1 MLDPK
6 LIKEKPEMIRNMLK
20 SRAVEF
26 DLDELIKTDE
36 KRREFIIKTDEL
48 RKKKNQVGI
57 RISEKKKAKED
68 ASSILA
74 EMKNISSELTKLES
88 EQEEIENKYLKLAS
102 TIPNLVHESVPIGI
116 DDSANIEIKKWGNIP
131 KFDFKVK
138 DHIDISE
145 NLNLVDLE
153 RAAKVAGARFYYLK
167 NDLVRLNQALINFG
181 LDFLAE
187 KGYSL
192 IQPPYMINRESMEGA
207 VIAED
212 FEEVI
217 YKIQDEDLYMIGT
230 SEHAMAAM
238 HSKEIIEGKNIPM
251 KYAGISPCFRKE
263 AGAHGRD
270 QKGIFRVHQ
279 FDKIE
284 QFVFSKPEDSWKEHE
299 KLLAVAEEFYQK
311 LEIPYRVMLLSTGD
325 IGKISA
331 KTYDIEAWMA
341 GQNAYREIVSCS
353 NCLEYQARRLKIR
366 FRDKTNED
374 TQYIHTLNS
383 TLIATTRVLVS
394 IMENF
399 QTKEGHIRIP
409 QGFTAIYGKSERDIL
424 TYPYI
429 LDLKFVKNWHAE
441 KVE

>member
-6 LIKEKPEMIRNMLK
+6 LIKENPQMIREMLK
-20 SRAVEF
+20 ARSVDF
-26 DLDELIKTDE
+26 DLDALIKSDQ
-36 KRREFIIKTDEL
+36 KRREFIVKTDEL
-48 RKKKNQVGI
+48 RKKKNQAAVE
-57 RISEKKKAKED
+57 ISQKKKAGKD
-68 ASSILA
+68 TSSILA
-74 EMKNISSELTKLES
+74 EMKKFSTELVKVEL
-88 EQEEIENKYLKLAS
+88 EQETIEKMYSRLSL
-102 TIPNLVHESVPIGI
+102 TIPNLIHESVPIGV
-116 DDSANIEIKKWGNIP
+116 DEDANKEIRKWGTIP
-131 KFDFKVK
+131 NFDFKIN

-145 NLNLVDLE
+145 NLDLVDLE

-167 NDLVRLNQALINFG
+167 NDLVRLNQSLIHYA
-181 LDFLAE
+181 LDFLAKKE
-187 KGYSL
+187 YSL
-192 IQPPYMINRESMEGA
+192 VQPPYMINRESMEGA
-207 VIAED
+207 VIADD

-217 YKIQDEDLYMIGT
+217 YKIEEEDLYMIGT

-238 HSKEIIEGKNIPM
+238 HSKEIMEGKDLPIR
-251 KYAGISPCFRKE
+251 YAGISPCFRKE

-284 QFVFSKPEDSWKEHE
+284 QFVFSRPKESWKEHE

-311 LEIPYRVMLLSTGD
+311 LEIPHRVMLLSTGD
-325 IGKISA
+325 MGKVSA

-353 NCLEYQARRLKIR
+353 NCLDYQARSLKIR

-374 TQYIHTLNS
+374 TQYLHTLNS

-399 QTKEGHIRIP
+399 QTKDGHIGIP
-409 QGFTAIYGKSERDIL
+409 QVLQRYMGNQKEI
-424 TYPYI
+424 
-429 LDLKFVKNWHAE
+429 
-441 KVE
+441 

>member
-6 LIKEKPEMIRNMLK
+6 LIKEKPEVIKNMLK
-20 SRAVEF
+20 ARSVEF
-26 DLDELIKTDE
+26 DLEGLINSDQ
-36 KRREFIIKTDEL
+36 KRREFITKTDEL
-48 RKKKNQVGI
+48 RKKKNQVALN
-57 RISEKKKAKED
+57 ISEKKKKGED
-68 ASSILA
+68 ISSILA
-74 EMKNISSELTKLES
+74 EMKSVSEQLSKLEV
-88 EQEEIENKYLKLAS
+88 EQNNIEKKYLKLATS
-102 TIPNLVHESVPIGI
+102 IPNLIHESVPIGE
-116 DDSANIEIKKWGNIP
+116 DEESNKEIKKWGNIP
-131 KFDFKVK
+131 EFDFKIK

-145 NLNLVDLE
+145 DLDLVDLE

-181 LDFLAE
+181 LDFLRE
-187 KGYSL
+187 KGYSTV
-192 IQPPYMINRESMEGA
+192 QPPYMINRESMEGA

-217 YKIQDEDLYMIGT
+217 YKIDNQDLYMIGT

-238 HSKEIIEGKNIPM
+238 HSKEIIEGKDIPK

-299 KLLAVAEEFYQK
+299 KLLSIAEEFYQK

-325 IGKISA
+325 TGNISA

-374 TQYIHTLNS
+374 TQYVHTLNS
-383 TLIATTRVLVS
+383 TLIATTRVLVA

-399 QTKEGHIRIP
+399 QTKDGHIRIP
-409 QGFTAIYGKSERDIL
+409 EVLQGYMGNQKEI
-424 TYPYI
+424 
-429 LDLKFVKNWHAE
+429 
-441 KVE
+441 

>member
-6 LIKEKPEMIRNMLK
+6 LIKEKPQVIQDMLK
-20 SRAVEF
+20 ARAVEF
-26 DLDELIKTDE
+26 DLEGLIESDQ

-48 RKKKNQVGI
+48 RKKKNQVALT
-57 RISEKKKAKED
+57 ISEKKKAGED
-68 ASSILA
+68 ISGILE
-74 EMKNISSELTKLES
+74 EMKKVSEELTKLEL
-88 EQEEIENKYLKLAS
+88 EQNNVEKKYLKLAS
-102 TIPNLVHESVPIGI
+102 SIPNLIHESVPIGK
-116 DDSANIEIKKWGNIP
+116 DDESNKEIKKWGDIP
-131 KFDFKVK
+131 EFDFKIK

-145 NLNLVDLE
+145 DLDLVDLE

-181 LDFLAE
+181 LDFLRE
-187 KGYSL
+187 KGYSVV
-192 IQPPYMINRESMEGA
+192 QPPYMINRESMEGA
-207 VIAED
+207 VIADD

-217 YKIQDEDLYMIGT
+217 YKIDNEDLYMIGT

-238 HSKEIIEGKNIPM
+238 HSKEIIEGKDIPK

-284 QFVFSKPEDSWKEHE
+284 QFIFSKPEDSWKEHE
-299 KLLAVAEEFYQK
+299 KLLSIAEEFYQK
-311 LEIPYRVMLLSTGD
+311 LKIPYRVMLLSTGD
-325 IGKISA
+325 TGNISA

-366 FRDKTNED
+366 FRDKTNDD
-374 TQYIHTLNS
+374 TQYVHTLNS
-383 TLIATTRVLVS
+383 TLIATTRVLVA

-399 QTKEGHIRIP
+399 QTKDGHIRIP
-409 QGFTAIYGKSERDIL
+409 EVLQGYMGNQKEI
-424 TYPYI
+424 
-429 LDLKFVKNWHAE
+429 
-441 KVE
+441 

>member
-6 LIKEKPEMIRNMLK
+6 LIKEKPEIIRNMLK
-20 SRAVEF
+20 SRSVEF
-26 DLDELIKTDE
+26 DLQGLIESDQ

-48 RKKKNQVGI
+48 RKKKNQVAMT
-57 RISEKKKAKED
+57 ISEKKKAGAD
-68 ASSILA
+68 ASLILA
-74 EMKNISSELTKLES
+74 EMKNISNQLTKIELEQG
-88 EQEEIENKYLKLAS
+88 EVEKKYLKLAS
-102 TIPNLVHESVPIGI
+102 TIPNLVHESVPVGP
-116 DDSANIEIKKWGNIP
+116 DDSANKEIRKWGNIP
-131 KFDFKVK
+131 KFDFKIK

-145 NLNLVDLE
+145 DLNLVDLE

-167 NDLVRLNQALINFG
+167 NDLVRLNQALIHFG
-181 LDFLAE
+181 LDFLAA

-192 IQPPYMINRESMEGA
+192 VQPPYMINRESMEGA

-217 YKIQDEDLYMIGT
+217 YKVQEEDLYMIGT

-284 QFVFSKPEDSWKEHE
+284 QFIFSKPEDSWKEHE
-299 KLLAVAEEFYQK
+299 KMLAVAEEFYQK

-374 TQYIHTLNS
+374 THMFIL
-383 TLIATTRVLVS
+383 S
-394 IMENF
+394 IV
-399 QTKEGHIRIP
+399 H
-409 QGFTAIYGKSERDIL
+409 
-424 TYPYI
+424 
-429 LDLKFVKNWHAE
+429 
-441 KVE
+441 

>member
-6 LIKEKPEMIRNMLK
+6 LIKDSPEIIRNMLK
-20 SRAVEF
+20 DRSMDF
-26 DLDELIKTDE
+26 DLDALIESDQ

-48 RKKKNQVGI
+48 RKKKNQVALE
-57 RISEKKKAKED
+57 ISQKKKAGED
-68 ASSILA
+68 TSSILS
-74 EMKNISSELTKLES
+74 EMKNVSSELTRLEV
-88 EQEEIENKYLKLAS
+88 EQGKIEEKYSKLAF
-102 TIPNLVHESVPIGI
+102 TIPNLIHKTVPIGT
-116 DDSANIEIKKWGNIP
+116 DEKANKEIKKWGNIP
-131 KFDFKVK
+131 EFDFKIN

-145 NLNLVDLE
+145 KLALVDLE

-167 NDLVRLNQALINFG
+167 NDLVKLNQSLIHYG
-181 LDFLAE
+181 LDFLSK

-192 IQPPYMINRESMEGA
+192 VQPPYMINKQSMEGA
-207 VIAED
+207 VITDD

-217 YKIQDEDLYMIGT
+217 YKIDDEDLYMIGT

-238 HSKEIIEGKNIPM
+238 HSKEIIEGNDLPLR
-251 KYAGISPCFRKE
+251 YAGISPCFRKE

-284 QFVFSKPEDSWKEHE
+284 QFVFSRPEDSWKEHE
-299 KLLAVAEEFYQK
+299 KMLEIAEEFYQK
-311 LEIPYRVMLLSTGD
+311 LEIPYKVMLLSTGD
-325 IGKISA
+325 TGNISA

-374 TQYIHTLNS
+374 TQYLHTLNS
-383 TLIATTRVLVS
+383 TLIATTRIMVS

-399 QTKEGHIRIP
+399 QTKDGHFKIP
-409 QGFTAIYGKSERDIL
+409 EVLQSYMGNQKEI
-424 TYPYI
+424 
-429 LDLKFVKNWHAE
+429 
-441 KVE
+441 

>member
-6 LIKEKPEMIRNMLK
+6 LIKEKPEIIRNMLK
-20 SRAVEF
+20 SRAIKF
-26 DLDELIKTDE
+26 DLDGLIESDQ
-36 KRREFIIKTDEL
+36 KRREFIIKTDDL
-48 RKKKNQVGI
+48 RKKKNQVAI
-57 RISEKKKAKED
+57 TISEKKKAGED

-74 EMKNISSELTKLES
+74 EMKNISNELTKFES
-88 EQEEIENKYLKLAS
+88 EQENIERKYLKLAS
-102 TIPNLVHESVPIGI
+102 TIPNLVDESVPIGP
-116 DDSANIEIKKWGNIP
+116 DESANKEIKKWGNIP
-131 KFDFKVK
+131 KFDFKIK

-145 NLNLVDLE
+145 DLNLVDLE

-167 NDLVRLNQALINFG
+167 NDLVRLNQALIHFG

-192 IQPPYMINRESMEGA
+192 VQPPYMINRESMEGA

-217 YKIQDEDLYMIGT
+217 YKVEEEDLYMIGT

-238 HSKEIIEGKNIPM
+238 HSKEIIEGKEIPM

-299 KLLAVAEEFYQK
+299 KMLAVAEEFYQK

-325 IGKISA
+325 TGKISA

-374 TQYIHTLNS
+374 TQYVHTLNS
-383 TLIATTRVLVS
+383 TLIATTRVLVA

-399 QTKEGHIRIP
+399 QTKDGHIQIP
-409 QGFTAIYGKSERDIL
+409 QVLQSYMGNQKEIQ
-424 TYPYI
+424 
-429 LDLKFVKNWHAE
+429 
-441 KVE
+441 

>member
-6 LIKEKPEMIRNMLK
+6 LIKEKPQVIQDMLK
-20 SRAVEF
+20 ARAVEF
-26 DLDELIKTDE
+26 DLEGLIESDQ

-48 RKKKNQVGI
+48 RKKKNQVALT
-57 RISEKKKAKED
+57 ISEKKKAGED
-68 ASSILA
+68 ISRILE
-74 EMKNISSELTKLES
+74 EMKKVSEELTKLEL
-88 EQEEIENKYLKLAS
+88 EQNNVEKKYLKLAS
-102 TIPNLVHESVPIGI
+102 SIPNLIHESVPIGK
-116 DDSANIEIKKWGNIP
+116 DDESNKEIKKWGDIP
-131 KFDFKVK
+131 EFDFKIK

-145 NLNLVDLE
+145 DLDLVDLE

-181 LDFLAE
+181 LDFLRE
-187 KGYSL
+187 KGYSVV
-192 IQPPYMINRESMEGA
+192 QPPYMINRESMEGA
-207 VIAED
+207 VIADD

-217 YKIQDEDLYMIGT
+217 YKIDNEDLYMIGT

-238 HSKEIIEGKNIPM
+238 HSKEIIEGKDIPK

-284 QFVFSKPEDSWKEHE
+284 QFIFSKPEDSWKEHE
-299 KLLAVAEEFYQK
+299 KLLSIAEEFYQK
-311 LEIPYRVMLLSTGD
+311 LKIPYRVMLLSTGD
-325 IGKISA
+325 TGNISA

-366 FRDKTNED
+366 FRDKTNDD
-374 TQYIHTLNS
+374 TQYVHTLNS
-383 TLIATTRVLVS
+383 TLIATTRVLVA

-399 QTKEGHIRIP
+399 QTKDGHIRIP
-409 QGFTAIYGKSERDIL
+409 EVLQGYMGNQKEI
-424 TYPYI
+424 
-429 LDLKFVKNWHAE
+429 
-441 KVE
+441 

>member
-6 LIKEKPEMIRNMLK
+6 LIKEKPEVIKDMLK
-20 SRAVEF
+20 ARSVEF
-26 DLDELIKTDE
+26 DLEGLIDSDQ
-36 KRREFIIKTDEL
+36 KRREFITKTDEL
-48 RKKKNQVGI
+48 RKKKNQVALN
-57 RISEKKKAKED
+57 ISEKKKKGED
-68 ASSILA
+68 ISSILA
-74 EMKNISSELTKLES
+74 EMKNISEELSKLEVD
-88 EQEEIENKYLKLAS
+88 QNDIEKKYLKLAAS
-102 TIPNLVHESVPIGI
+102 IPNLIHESVPIGE
-116 DDSANIEIKKWGNIP
+116 DEESNKEIKKWGNIP
-131 KFDFKVK
+131 KFDFKIK

-145 NLNLVDLE
+145 DLDLVDLE

-181 LDFLAE
+181 LDFLRE
-187 KGYSL
+187 KGYS
-192 IQPPYMINRESMEGA
+192 IVQPPYMINRESMEGA

-217 YKIQDEDLYMIGT
+217 YKIDNQDLYMIGT

-238 HSKEIIEGKNIPM
+238 HSKEIIEGKDIPK

-299 KLLAVAEEFYQK
+299 KLLSIAEEFYQK

-325 IGKISA
+325 TGNISA

-374 TQYIHTLNS
+374 TQYVHTLNS
-383 TLIATTRVLVS
+383 TLIATTRVLVA

-399 QTKEGHIRIP
+399 QTKDGHIRIP
-409 QGFTAIYGKSERDIL
+409 EVLQGYMGNQKEI
-424 TYPYI
+424 
-429 LDLKFVKNWHAE
+429 
-441 KVE
+441 

>member
-6 LIKEKPEMIRNMLK
+6 LIKEKPEIIRNMLK

-26 DLDELIKTDE
+26 DLEGLIESDQ

-48 RKKKNQVGI
+48 RKKKNQVAI
-57 RISEKKKAKED
+57 SISEKKKAGDD
-68 ASSILA
+68 ASTILI
-74 EMKNISSELTKLES
+74 EMKNISNELTKLES
-88 EQEEIENKYLKLAS
+88 EQADIETKYLKLAS
-102 TIPNLVHESVPIGI
+102 TIPNLIHDSVPIGI
-116 DDSANIEIKKWGNIP
+116 DDSSNKEIKKWGNIP
-131 KFDFKVK
+131 KFDFKIK

-145 NLNLVDLE
+145 DLDLVDLE

-167 NDLVRLNQALINFG
+167 NDLVRLNQALIHFG
-181 LDFLAE
+181 LDFLTE

-192 IQPPYMINRESMEGA
+192 VQPPYMINRESMEGA

-217 YKIQDEDLYMIGT
+217 YKVEEEDLYMIGT

-238 HSKEIIEGKNIPM
+238 HSKEIIEGKKIPM
-251 KYAGISPCFRKE
+251 KYAGVSPCFRKE

-284 QFVFSKPEDSWKEHE
+284 QFIFSKPEDSWKEHE
-299 KLLAVAEEFYQK
+299 KMLAVAEEFYQK

-374 TQYIHTLNS
+374 TQYVHTLNS
-383 TLIATTRVLVS
+383 TLIATTRVLVA

-399 QTKEGHIRIP
+399 QTKDGHIRIP
-409 QGFTAIYGKSERDIL
+409 QVLQSYMGNQKEI
-424 TYPYI
+424 
-429 LDLKFVKNWHAE
+429 
-441 KVE
+441 

>member
-6 LIKEKPEMIRNMLK
+6 LIKEKSQVIKDMLK
-20 SRAVEF
+20 ARSVDF
-26 DLDELIKTDE
+26 DLEGLIDSDQ

-48 RKKKNQVGI
+48 RKKKNQVALN
-57 RISEKKKAKED
+57 ISEKKKRGED
-68 ASSILA
+68 ISSILA
-74 EMKNISSELTKLES
+74 EMKNISEELSKLEVD
-88 EQEEIENKYLKLAS
+88 QNDIEKKYLKLAAS
-102 TIPNLVHESVPIGI
+102 IPNLIHESVPIGE
-116 DDSANIEIKKWGNIP
+116 DEESNKEIKKWGNIP
-131 KFDFKVK
+131 KFDFKIK

-145 NLNLVDLE
+145 DLDLVDLE

-181 LDFLAE
+181 LDFLRE
-187 KGYSL
+187 KGYS
-192 IQPPYMINRESMEGA
+192 IVQPPYMINRESMEGA
-207 VIAED
+207 VIADD

-217 YKIQDEDLYMIGT
+217 YKIDNQDLYMIGT

-238 HSKEIIEGKNIPM
+238 HSKEIIEGKDIPK

-299 KLLAVAEEFYQK
+299 KLLSIAEEFYQK

-325 IGKISA
+325 TGNISA

-374 TQYIHTLNS
+374 TQYVHTLNS
-383 TLIATTRVLVS
+383 TLIATTRVLVA

-399 QTKEGHIRIP
+399 QTKDGHIRIP
-409 QGFTAIYGKSERDIL
+409 EVLQGYMGNQKEI
-424 TYPYI
+424 
-429 LDLKFVKNWHAE
+429 
-441 KVE
+441 